1 MKNQIT
7 ENQKLQKGIFKQGDL
22 VNTKDMLLRMCKF
35 YPNRP
40 LLAELDN
47 NKNVVQYDANQIF
60 ENTCA
65 LGDSLL
71 NLNLAGK
78 HIAIMA
84 KNSIKYI
91 FCELAVTNGVGIFVP
106 IDKDA
111 HAEHAQILL
120 TKCKADALICDSIV
134 LEKLKDVF
142 SKCEKL
148 KKIITIDKK
157 IEGFDFVGD
166 LIEQGKNLQEKN
178 FLSLD
183 VDCNKTCKILFT
195 SGTTGANKG
204 VELSQTN
211 IVQNVHNFLDVVPYL
226 KQNKTSL
233 SVLPFHHSTEVNTHI
248 YTRMADGKL
257 IVICD
262 SIKNF
267 WRFLKKFHP
276 DETIVV
282 PMIANAIYKNI
293 YTNNKNPRS
302 FKRRF
307 RLHKF
312 LSFFGINTSRK
323 IFKKEFEFL
332 GGNFYNLIVGGAP
345 LNATVAKGLNE
356 VGITVCNGYGIT
368 ECAPLVCMNTRIF
381 DESVSMGTACP
392 RLEVKLY
399 NVENNVGELCVR
411 GKNVSKGYFE
421 DSESTSLVFDKDGY
435 FHTGDLV
442 ETDKQGKIFLKG
454 RKNNLIVL
462 DNGKNV
468 FPEEIEHKIESSMPY
483 VKEVL
488 VYDAEVLIGNQLQNV
503 LCAGIFIEDES
514 LRDRAKIESDFKAL
528 NSQISNYKRI
538 AYVDIL
544 ECEFEKTSSRK
555 LKRTSAKNYHTT
567 NKGVLI

>member
-1 MKNQIT
+1 
-7 ENQKLQKGIFKQGDL
+7 
-22 VNTKDMLLRMCKF
+22 
-35 YPNRP
+35 
-40 LLAELDN
+40 
-47 NKNVVQYDANQIF
+47 
-60 ENTCA
+60 
-65 LGDSLL
+65 
-71 NLNLAGK
+71 
-78 HIAIMA
+78 
-84 KNSIKYI
+84 
-91 FCELAVTNGVGIFVP
+91 
-106 IDKDA
+106 
-111 HAEHAQILL
+111 
-120 TKCKADALICDSIV
+120 
-134 LEKLKDVF
+134 
-142 SKCEKL
+142 
-148 KKIITIDKK
+148 
-157 IEGFDFVGD
+157 
-166 LIEQGKNLQEKN
+166 
-178 FLSLD
+178 
-183 VDCNKTCKILFT
+183 
-195 SGTTGANKG
+195 
-204 VELSQTN
+204 
-211 IVQNVHNFLDVVPYL
+211 
-226 KQNKTSL
+226 
-233 SVLPFHHSTEVNTHI
+233 
-248 YTRMADGKL
+248 MADGKL

-293 YTNNKNPRS
+293 YTNNKNPKS
-302 FKRRF
+302 FKRRL

-345 LNATVAKGLNE
+345 LNATVAKGLND